1 MPSETDRQHTS
12 PIGRSGMDNG
22 ARLSTDPI
30 GILTTTSAA
39 VRSTVPG
46 LDGIPAADLLDAL
59 APGIL
64 IMDAGGR
71 AVYMNPSARRMI
83 GLGLDQINGTAPI
96 PPGWQARDEAGRPL
110 DRQHAPAHLTRTTG
124 TPRSDVAV
132 RLDRPDGTTVWLSI
146 DTRPLG
152 GGGVVMTLTDVT
164 QRRWEQEALQRLGH
178 QHALILNSAA
188 DGILGLDSTGT
199 ITFANPS
206 AARLTGYEPEE
217 LTGQTFDSLIA
228 TTADGSARAEETSV
242 VQRVLRV
249 GSPRRETG
257 VPLRRKDGSTFPAE
271 YVCAPI
277 PDGDRIVGAV
287 VTFKDISERLAV
299 ERMKDEFISVVSH
312 ELRTPLTS
320 IRGALG
326 LLASGLAGQ
335 LPERGQ
341 QMLAIAVKNTE
352 RLIAL
357 INDILDIERIE
368 SGAISMEKRDCN
380 LADLMTQ
387 AAELMQPMAE
397 KAGIRLEVAPRRAPL
412 FVDPDRLIQVL
423 TNLLSN
429 AIKFSPP
436 GSRVWMD
443 AEASDGRVWIR
454 VRDEGRGIPP
464 EKLEVIFE
472 RFQQVDAS
480 DAREKGGTGLGLAI
494 CRSIV
499 RQHGGQIW
507 AESGPAHGP
516 GSTFHVVLPGGAAPP
531 TAGAGARPLILV
543 CDDDPSVC
551 EVLRGLLEAHG
562 YAALTVGDGAAAVCA
577 AVEHRPAAILL
588 DLLMPPPSGWQT
600 IETLKRQ
607 PETQAIP
614 VIICSALP
622 PADPSPPE
630 PPVVDWLTKPLDE
643 ASLFAALER
652 ALARD
657 PRRRVLIVED
667 DEDLGAVLVTMF
679 QRHGLDTYRARTGQ
693 EALRLGTLVHP
704 DLIILDLILPD
715 GDGFSVVDWLRRE
728 DRLRDVAL
736 VVYSARDLTEADR
749 QRLTLGETRY
759 LTKGRVTPE
768 EFERYVIALLEH
780 LVSRSPATGRP
791 GARAAA
797 CPPISLPTAS

>member
-1 MPSETDRQHTS
+1 MPPQPDRQHTS
-12 PIGRSGMDNG
+12 SIGWSGMDDG

-30 GILTTTSAA
+30 GILATTSAA

-64 IMDAGGR
+64 ILDAGGR

-83 GLGLDQINGTAPI
+83 GLGLDQINGTSPI

-110 DRQHAPAHLTRTTG
+110 DRQHAPAHLTLTTG
-124 TPRSDVAV
+124 TPRSDMAV
-132 RLDRPDGTTVWLSI
+132 QLDRPDGTTVWLSI

-188 DGILGLDSTGT
+188 DGILGLDSTGA

-217 LTGQTFDSLIA
+217 LTGQMFDSLIA
-228 TTADGSARAEETSV
+228 TTAEGSARAEETSV

-249 GSPRRETG
+249 GSPRRETV

-277 PDGDRIVGAV
+277 PDGDLIVGAV

-368 SGAISMEKRDCN
+368 SGKVVMQKQPCR
-380 LADLMTQ
+380 LPDLFQQ
-387 AAELMQPMAE
+387 AVEAVQGSAERSGVRILTTPVEAWVE
-397 KAGIRLEVAPRRAPL
+397 A
-412 FVDPDRLIQVL
+412 DPDRIVQVL
-423 TNLLSN
+423 TNLLGN
-429 AIKFSPP
+429 AIKFSPEN
-436 GSRVWMD
+436 GTVWLS
-443 AEASDGRVWIR
+443 AAREGGTVVIR
-454 VRDEGRGIPP
+454 VRDQGRGIPS

-480 DAREKGGTGLGLAI
+480 DAREKGGAGLGLAI
-494 CRSIV
+494 CRSIIQ
-499 RQHGGQIW
+499 QHGGRIW
-507 AESGPAHGP
+507 AESTPGQ
-516 GSTFHVVLPGGAAPP
+516 GSTFLFTLKAAPGEDRVGEDAP
-531 TAGAGARPLILV
+531 IPLTRSVLV
-543 CDDDPSVC
+543 CDDDP
-551 EVLRGLLEAHG
+551 
-562 YAALTVGDGAAAVCA
+562 T
-577 AVEHRPAAILL
+577 AVE
-588 DLLMPPPSGWQT
+588 
-600 IETLKRQ
+600 
-607 PETQAIP
+607 
-614 VIICSALP
+614 
-622 PADPSPPE
+622 
-630 PPVVDWLTKPLDE
+630 
-643 ASLFAALER
+643 
-652 ALARD
+652 
-657 PRRRVLIVED
+657 
-667 DEDLGAVLVTMF
+667 
-679 QRHGLDTYRARTGQ
+679 
-693 EALRLGTLVHP
+693 
-704 DLIILDLILPD
+704 
-715 GDGFSVVDWLRRE
+715 
-728 DRLRDVAL
+728 
-736 VVYSARDLTEADR
+736 
-749 QRLTLGETRY
+749 
-759 LTKGRVTPE
+759 
-768 EFERYVIALLEH
+768 
-780 LVSRSPATGRP
+780 
-791 GARAAA
+791 
-797 CPPISLPTAS
+797 